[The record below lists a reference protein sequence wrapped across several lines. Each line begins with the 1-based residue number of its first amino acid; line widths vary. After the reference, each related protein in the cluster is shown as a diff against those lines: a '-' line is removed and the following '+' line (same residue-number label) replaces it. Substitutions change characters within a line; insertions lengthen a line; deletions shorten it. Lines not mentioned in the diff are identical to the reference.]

1 MVRMP
6 RMRWK
11 INTKAEGDS
20 MKITL
25 DQSAFLY
32 LVDQHGRLGQL
43 TREGW
48 TALFDWYERVN
59 PYIEADVIAMCCDWA
74 YYADGNELHK
84 EHDITVEELQDRTT
98 VIVLPNGGVLVN
110 NY

>member
-1 MVRMP
+1 
-6 RMRWK
+6 
-11 INTKAEGDS
+11 

-48 TALFDWYERVN
+48 IALFDWYN
-59 PYIEADVIAMCCDWA
+59 QIDPYIEADVIAMCCDWA
-74 YYADGNELHK
+74 YYEDSDELHK

-98 VIVLPNGGVLVN
+98 VIVLPNGSILVN